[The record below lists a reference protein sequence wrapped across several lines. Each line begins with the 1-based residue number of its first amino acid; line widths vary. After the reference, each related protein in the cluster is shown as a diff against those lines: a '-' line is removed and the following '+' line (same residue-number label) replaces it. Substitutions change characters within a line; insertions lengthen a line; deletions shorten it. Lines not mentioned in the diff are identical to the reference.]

1 MRCDTI
7 INLLLL
13 YHTRHELSCFFVKH
27 CYFCYTSGSIFVFL
41 YMFSVFANSLDY
53 AVKIMKRFY
62 FFLQFS
68 LCFYNLECFLLEQA
82 VFSSKLLSPPLFSPL
97 SPLFLTKN
105 NRKLSNRRTPEFEH
119 FLFFPL
125 YFSFASFPSP
135 FLSLYGCFSA
145 LSSPVSKEEAIFSA
159 LFTAS

>member
-13 YHTRHELSCFFVKH
+13 YHTRHELSCFF
-27 CYFCYTSGSIFVFL
+27 CETLLFFVILLVLFLFFL

-62 FFLQFS
+62 FFCNS
-68 LCFYNLECFLLEQA
+68 PSVSTIWNVFLLEQA

-97 SPLFLTKN
+97 SPLFFDKKITENFQSGRHKN
-105 NRKLSNRRTPEFEH
+105 LNISCF
-119 FLFFPL
+119 FLCI
-125 YFSFASFPSP
+125 FPSLL
-135 FLSLYGCFSA
+135 FLR
-145 LSSPVSKEEAIFSA
+145 LS
-159 LFTAS
+159 